1 MDFLQPFSFLVV
13 IGVGVAAGVGG
24 VSSVNASNSSSGR
37 SLPLRFLPCR
47 RHGSNGVDRTR
58 TSQENLFDE
67 NSNQL

>member
-24 VSSVNASNSSSGR
+24 VSAVNASNSSSGR